1 MEMKN
6 SLQSLIKTTWDLH
19 VRINEKINCN
29 GIKFCRQCSY
39 IHGHYCVVADDTVEE
54 REKMIAIRDS
64 LQDVHNILIYLQR
77 IESCQKTHR
86 NAAIAS
92 LEEKRLLL
100 IERVNQC
107 HEKATKLDVL
117 EELKAFFGN
126 GKKTEFTWNFKEKKI
141 EQKILKRISSFLL
154 NTTRIGI
161 ELVVIL
167 ACISSTVK
175 FCNKRL
181 QNYEPRREILAPAV
195 DPREVHL
202 DVLYGKG

>member
-29 GIKFCRQCSY
+29 GIKFCRYCSD
-39 IHGHYCVVADDTVEE
+39 IHGHYCVVADDTVVEE

-77 IESCQKTHR
+77 IKSCQKTHR
-86 NAAIAS
+86 DAALAS

-107 HEKATKLDVL
+107 HEKAGKLDVL

-126 GKKTEFTWNFKEKKI
+126 GKKLNSLGI
-141 EQKILKRISSFLL
+141 SKR
-154 NTTRIGI
+154 
-161 ELVVIL
+161 
-167 ACISSTVK
+167 
-175 FCNKRL
+175 KRL
-181 QNYEPRREILAPAV
+181 NRRFRRGFLVFFLILQELA
-195 DPREVHL
+195 
-202 DVLYGKG
+202 